1 MEKIQNNVL
10 DYILKDVNL
19 TLERLGVSEKVEVV
33 TEKIISDLRWYF
45 IESKPI
51 KVTPMIYKKTIIK
64 GVIMDIEAQEGV
76 GICPKGARII
86 KVNIDYDFS
95 YFNGGHNGVEIGV
108 IYYSAEKNIAQDEKE
123 QLPYMIR
130 KVRSLEI

>member
-1 MEKIQNNVL
+1 MEKIQKNIL
-10 DYILKDVNL
+10 DYILKDVNV

-33 TEKIISDLRWYF
+33 SENIISGLRWYF

-64 GVIMDIEAQEGV
+64 GAIMDIEAQEDM

-86 KVNIDYDFS
+86 KVDIDYDFS
-95 YFNGGHNGVEIGV
+95 YFNGGHNGVDIGV
-108 IYYSAEKNIAQDEKE
+108 IYYSAEKNIAEDEAE
-123 QLPYMIR
+123 ELPHMIR
-130 KVRSLEI
+130 KVRSIEI